1 MQRRI
6 DFTSYKTIFF
16 AALLI
21 RLIATI
27 FSQGYGMHDDHFL
40 IIEASSSWSDGFD
53 YNNWLPWSEK
63 NRGAPEGHSFTYVGL
78 NYIYFVC
85 MKALGVLDPK
95 ILMLFNRILHAVF
108 SLLILH
114 FSYKITQ
121 RLGTQKQAITVGWI
135 LAFLWVLPFL
145 SVRNLVE
152 ITCIPFMLWGMWL
165 TIKNPTAR
173 NFLLAG
179 LLLGFA
185 VSIRYQV
192 GVFAVGMATVY
203 FLQKEFKGFIF
214 FCLGVLLMFTLTQG
228 LVDYLIWGKPFA
240 EFLGYAIYNANE
252 GTEYIPNNNYFMYF
266 LVLMGLF
273 LAPLGLL
280 IGLGFIR
287 GWKKYLILFIPVL
300 FFLLFHSFY
309 PSKQERFILPVF
321 PFFLILGILGY
332 EQLKQRQFWAKAWKF
347 SYRAF
352 WVLNIPL
359 LIFATMM
366 YSKKSRIEA
375 MYYFYGINTEKVLVL
390 QEATGETEISI
401 LPKFYCGNWKLG
413 VIPREHKEEILTV
426 HEGYIYDYILF
437 CGEENLPERIDAYRT
452 SLYPNMVCAKKCDPS
467 FVDSFLRWLNPRNR
481 NEYIEI
487 WKTNV
492 R

>member
-21 RLIATI
+21 RLIAAI

-85 MKALGVLDPK
+85 MKTLGVLDPK
-95 ILMLFNRILHAVF
+95 ILMLFNRILHALF

-121 RLGTQKQAITVGWI
+121 RLGTQKQAITVGWLI
-135 LAFLWVLPFL
+135 TLLWVLPFL

-192 GVFAVGMATVY
+192 GVFAVGMAAVY
-203 FLQKEFKGFIF
+203 FFQKEFKGFIF

-240 EFLGYAIYNANE
+240 EFLGYAIYNVNE

-266 LVLMGLF
+266 LVLMGIF

-287 GWKKYLILFIPVL
+287 GWKKYLILFLPVL
-300 FFLLFHSFY
+300 FFLLFHS
-309 PSKQERFILPVF
+309 
-321 PFFLILGILGY
+321 
-332 EQLKQRQFWAKAWKF
+332 
-347 SYRAF
+347 
-352 WVLNIPL
+352 
-359 LIFATMM
+359 
-366 YSKKSRIEA
+366 
-375 MYYFYGINTEKVLVL
+375 LVM
-390 QEATGETEISI
+390 
-401 LPKFYCGNWKLG
+401 KW
-413 VIPREHKEEILTV
+413 
-426 HEGYIYDYILF
+426 
-437 CGEENLPERIDAYRT
+437 
-452 SLYPNMVCAKKCDPS
+452 S
-467 FVDSFLRWLNPRNR
+467 F
-481 NEYIEI
+481 
-487 WKTNV
+487 
-492 R
+492 